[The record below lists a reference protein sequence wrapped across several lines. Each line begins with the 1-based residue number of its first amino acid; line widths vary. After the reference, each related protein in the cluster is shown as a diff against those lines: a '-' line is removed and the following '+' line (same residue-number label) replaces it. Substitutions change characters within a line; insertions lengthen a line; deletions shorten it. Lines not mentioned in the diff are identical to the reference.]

1 MKSIKTISLSTLFL
15 LAISSGIVGQ
25 NQQKNTQATADST
38 SANSKE
44 VKNRNVM
51 LNAESNI
58 GPRNVNIGLP
68 FTGDVVIL
76 ENDLPVVYY
85 FFPTIPTSAWRM
97 DNSLSK
103 MGLMNFAESAI
114 TTGKVGYAVESSD
127 RDASTTL
134 KGYGSVYINSFGA
147 SRYDLTLTGPLSK
160 KGWGYMLDFYQN
172 FDRANGVNYKF
183 TPWSDRTT
191 MIKAAIQK
199 KYSRGN
205 VRLLYKYVDN
215 KALLTNYSPLTYE
228 GNGKTKP
235 LSNFRLGT
243 DSYILESGMIPYYDY
258 NTGEAKYA
266 DFSSDKHS
274 RSISHNIYLTGE
286 HNFKNGW
293 KLTYSTMYQHMNS
306 PMLITF
312 PLSMGVYDTDKAVA
326 SGWSFKYQ
334 GTSNA
339 YTGAAQM
346 VATNVIPQSNNNS
359 VFSRVEL
366 TKKLGQHDL
375 RFGLNQL
382 YNHRQYTSSSGLY
395 FQSVEPNPKQLDMY
409 VFVPAYNM
417 SVKATNAKGLM
428 PASAGGYGSS
438 TDDTYSKFALY
449 VTDDMKIGKHI
460 DLGLGI
466 RIENQTVKEIKD
478 PYINDFVNNRELVK
492 ATLPNHWNKV
502 GSINF
507 VYKMTKEF
515 GLLGDATYNSWW
527 DKYWDYPYRDATG
540 NPIAD
545 PSTPGA
551 KPLQNVMKDL
561 ETKVLN
567 VGGGVFLNL
576 GTAVQLVSKV
586 TYISKDNINTT
597 KSITNPAN
605 SSQRTNFDP
614 ILYGIQT
621 LGWTTDIMANPFKNF
636 SIHYLLTLQAPKY
649 KDFSYSAYGTT
660 YDYTNMFIP
669 ELSGVLM
676 EIDPRYSFDNG
687 ISLWASL
694 RYFGKQYGNPTNAF
708 TYNGWWENFGG
719 IDYRVSRNINLKF
732 QVTNFL
738 NQQGVKGSL
747 QGADQIMDAT
757 PYVGKT
763 IVANGIR
770 PRTFELTCQ
779 YKF

>member
-1 MKSIKTISLSTLFL
+1 MKTKQLFYTCLISILTIS
-15 LAISSGIVGQ
+15 VGANGQ
-25 NQQKNTQATADST
+25 TTNKNENTPDST
-38 SANSKE
+38 ASNSKE

-51 LNAESNI
+51 LNAEGNI

-76 ENDLPVVYY
+76 ENDLPIVYY

-134 KGYGSVYINSFGA
+134 KGYGSVYINNFGA
-147 SRYDLTLTGPLSK
+147 SRYDLALTGPINK

-172 FDRANGVNYKF
+172 FDPGNGVNFKF
-183 TPWSDRTT
+183 TPWSDKTT
-191 MIKAAIQK
+191 MVKAAIQK
-199 KYSRGN
+199 KYKNGN
-205 VRLLYKYVDN
+205 IRLLYKYVN
-215 KALLTNYSPLTYE
+215 TKALLTNYSPLTYE
-228 GNGKTKP
+228 GDGKTKP

-258 NTGEAKYA
+258 NTGEATYA
-266 DFSSDKHS
+266 DFSSDKYS
-274 RSISHNIYLTGE
+274 RSISNNIYLTGE
-286 HNFKNGW
+286 HNFKSGW

-312 PLSMGVYDTDKAVA
+312 PLSMGVYDADKAAA

-334 GTSNA
+334 GTSNV

-346 VATNVIPQSNNNS
+346 VAASVFPQSNNNS
-359 VFSRVEL
+359 VFSRAEL
-366 TKKLGQHDL
+366 TRKLGIHDL

-382 YNHRQYTSSSGLY
+382 YTHRQYTTSSGLY

-417 SVKATNAKGLM
+417 SVKATGAKGLM
-428 PASAGGYGSS
+428 PSSAGGYGSS
-438 TDDTYSKFALY
+438 TDETFSKLALY
-449 VTDDMKIGKHI
+449 ITDDMKIGKKL
-460 DLGLGI
+460 DLGLGL
-466 RIENQTVKEIKD
+466 RIENQNIKELKD
-478 PYINDFVNNRELVK
+478 PYINDFVKDRPLVSAK
-492 ATLPNHWNKV
+492 LPNHWNKV

-507 VYKMTKEF
+507 VYKITKEF

-527 DKYWDYPYRDATG
+527 DKYWDYPYRDATN
-540 NPIAD
+540 NPIPD
-545 PSTPGA
+545 PATPGA
-551 KPLQNVMKDL
+551 KPLQNVVKSL

-567 VGGGVFLNL
+567 AGGGVFWNL
-576 GTAVQLVSKV
+576 GSTVQLVSKV
-586 TYISKDNINTT
+586 TYISKDNINAS
-597 KSITNPAN
+597 KSITNPTDP
-605 SSQRTNFDP
+605 SQRTTFDP

-649 KDFSYSAYGTT
+649 KQFSYSAYGTT
-660 YDYTNMFIP
+660 YDYTNLYIP

-687 ISLWASL
+687 ISLWASM
-694 RYFGKQYGNPTNAF
+694 RYFGKQYANPTNAF

-738 NQQGVKGSL
+738 NQEGVKGAL
-747 QGADQIMDAT
+747 QGADQILDAT
-757 PYVGKT
+757 SYTNKT
-763 IVANGIR
+763 IVAGGIR